1 MKTIPVSVLTDFVS
15 RIFQAAGVSA
25 SVAEKVALSLVASNL
40 AGHDSHGVVRVM
52 QYVGAVERGETV
64 GDATPAV
71 THETAVM
78 ATVDARRAFG
88 QVAGA
93 FAMQMAID
101 KARHAGI
108 SAVALHNSSHVGRL
122 GEWVEMAAAE
132 GMIGLA
138 FCNGGRSGGIVAPF
152 GGAARRLGTNPLAA
166 AVPLGNRPPFVLDFA
181 TSAVAE
187 GKVRVARNS
196 GKEIP
201 TGWVLDKEGNPTTNP
216 ADLYEGGMLVP
227 AAGHKGYALAVLVDL
242 LGGMLTGGG
251 SAPQAGT
258 MQSNGV
264 LFIVLAVSAFRS
276 PEEFNAE
283 AEAMADRIKSAPPAP
298 GFGAVLLPGEPEQQ
312 TAAQRRANGVPLD
325 EGTWAQMVAEATR
338 LGVSVPLYG

>member
-1 MKTIPVSVLTDFVS
+1 MKTIPVSVLVDFVNH
-15 RIFQAAGVSA
+15 IFQAAGVSA
-25 SVAEKVALSLVASNL
+25 SVAEKVAISLVASNL
-40 AGHDSHGVVRVM
+40 AGHDSHGVVRTM
-52 QYVGAVERGETV
+52 QYLGAVERGETI

-78 ATVDARRAFG
+78 ATIDARRAFG
-88 QVAGA
+88 QVAGS

-101 KARHAGI
+101 KARNAGI
-108 SAVALHNSSHVGRL
+108 AAVALHNSSHVGRL

-152 GGAARRLGTNPLAA
+152 GGAARRIGTNPMAA
-166 AVPLGNRPPFVLDFA
+166 AVPLGDRPPFVLDFA

-227 AAGHKGYALAVLVDL
+227 AAGHKGYSLALLVDL

-251 SAPQAGT
+251 SAPEAGST

-264 LFIVLAVSAFRS
+264 LFIVLAVSAFRT
-276 PEEFNAE
+276 PEEFAE
-283 AEAMADRIKSAPPAP
+283 EAQAMVDRIKATPLAP
-298 GFGAVLLPGEPEQQ
+298 GFSAILLPGEPEQQ

-325 EGTWAQMVAEATR
+325 DGTWAQMVAEAER
-338 LGVSVPLYG
+338 LGVAVPE

>member
-1 MKTIPVSVLTDFVS
+1 MKTIPVSVLTDFVG

-25 SVAEKVALSLVASNL
+25 SVAETVAASLVAANL
-40 AGHDSHGVVRVM
+40 AGHDSHGVVRTM
-52 QYVGAVERGETV
+52 QYLGAVERGETL

-71 THETAVM
+71 THETAVI
-78 ATVDARRAFG
+78 ATIDAQRAFG

-101 KARHAGI
+101 KARSAGI
-108 SAVALHNSSHVGRL
+108 AAVALHNSSHVGRL

-152 GGAARRLGTNPLAA
+152 GGAARRIGTNPMAA
-166 AVPLGNRPPFVLDFA
+166 AVPLGDRPPFVLDFA

-201 TGWVLDKEGNPTTNP
+201 TGWVLDKDGNPTTNP

-227 AAGHKGYALAVLVDL
+227 AAGHKGYSLALLVDL

-251 SAPQAGT
+251 SAPEAGST

-264 LFIVLAVSAFRS
+264 LFIVLAVSAFRT
-276 PEEFNAE
+276 PEEFAE
-283 AEAMADRIKSAPPAP
+283 EAQAMVDRIKATPLAP
-298 GFGAVLLPGEPEQQ
+298 GFSAILLPGEPEQQ

-325 EGTWAQMVAEATR
+325 DGTWTQMVAEAER
-338 LGVSVPLYG
+338 LGVALPG

>member
-1 MKTIPVSVLTDFVS
+1 MKTIPVSVLTDFVG

-25 SVAEKVALSLVASNL
+25 SVAETVAASLVASNL
-40 AGHDSHGVVRVM
+40 AGHDSHGVVRTM
-52 QYVGAVERGETV
+52 QYLGAVERGETI

-88 QVAGA
+88 QVAGS
-93 FAMQMAID
+93 FAMQLAID
-101 KARHAGI
+101 KARNAGI
-108 SAVALHNSSHVGRL
+108 AAVALHNSSHVGRL

-138 FCNGGRSGGIVAPF
+138 FCNGGRSGGIVAPY
-152 GGAARRLGTNPLAA
+152 GGAARRIGTNPLAA
-166 AVPLGNRPPFVLDFA
+166 AVPLGDRPPFVLDFA

-227 AAGHKGYALAVLVDL
+227 AAGHKGYSLALLIDL

-251 SAPQAGT
+251 CAPEPGST

-276 PEEFNAE
+276 PEEFAE
-283 AEAMADRIKSAPPAP
+283 EAQAMVDRIKATPLAP
-298 GFGAVLLPGEPEQQ
+298 GFSAILLPGEPEQQ

-325 EGTWAQMVAEATR
+325 DGTWAQMVAEAKR
-338 LGVSVPLYG
+338 LGVAVPG

>member
-1 MKTIPVSVLTDFVS
+1 MQTIPAPILTDFVAD
-15 RIFQAAGVSA
+15 IFQAAGVPER
-25 SVAEKVALSLVASNL
+25 VAEEVAASLVASNL

-52 QYVGAVERGETV
+52 QYIGAVERGET
-64 GDATPAV
+64 DAHATPAI
-71 THETAVM
+71 THQTSVLAVI
-78 ATVDARRAFG
+78 DARRSFG
-88 QVAGA
+88 QVAAA
-93 FAMQMAID
+93 FAMRTALA
-101 KARHAGI
+101 KARDAGI
-108 SAVALHNSSHVGRL
+108 AAVTLYNSSHVGRL

-138 FCNGGRSGGIVAPF
+138 FCNGGRSGGIVAPY
-152 GGAARRLGTNPLAA
+152 GGAARRLGTNPIAA
-166 AVPLGNRPPFVLDFA
+166 AVPLADRPPFVLDFA

-227 AAGHKGYALAVLVDL
+227 AAGHKGYSLALLVDL

-258 MQSNGV
+258 LQSNGV
-264 LFIVLAVSAFRS
+264 LFIVLSISAFRT
-276 PEEFNAE
+276 PEEFYAE
-283 AEAMADRIKSAPPAP
+283 AGAMVERIKSTPPAP
-298 GFGAVLLPGEPEQQ
+298 GFSAVLLPGEPEQQ
-312 TAAQRRANGVPLD
+312 SAAQRRATGVPLD
-325 EGTWAQMVAEATR
+325 DGTWAQMLAEAAR
-338 LGVSVPLYG
+338 LGVAVPTE

>member
-1 MKTIPVSVLTDFVS
+1 MKTIPISVLTDFVG

-25 SVAEKVALSLVASNL
+25 DVAETVAASLVASNL
-40 AGHDSHGVVRVM
+40 AGHDSHGVVRTM
-52 QYVGAVERGETV
+52 QYLGAVERGETI

-78 ATVDARRAFG
+78 ATIDARRAFG
-88 QVAGA
+88 QVAGS

-101 KARHAGI
+101 KARTAGI
-108 SAVALHNSSHVGRL
+108 AAVALHNSSHVGRL

-152 GGAARRLGTNPLAA
+152 GGAARRIGTNPMAA
-166 AVPLGNRPPFVLDFA
+166 AVPLGDRPPFVLDFA

-227 AAGHKGYALAVLVDL
+227 AAGHKGYSLALLVDL

-251 SAPQAGT
+251 SAPVAGST

-264 LFIVLAVSAFRS
+264 LFIVLAVSAFRT
-276 PEEFNAE
+276 PEEFAE
-283 AEAMADRIKSAPPAP
+283 EAQAMVDRIKATPTAP
-298 GFGAVLLPGEPEQQ
+298 GFSAILLPGEPVQQ

-325 EGTWAQMVAEATR
+325 DGTWAQMVAEAER
-338 LGVSVPLYG
+338 LGVAVPA

>member
-1 MKTIPVSVLTDFVS
+1 MKTISVPLLTDFVG
-15 RIFQAAGVSA
+15 RIFRAAGVSA
-25 SVAEKVALSLVASNL
+25 SVAETVAASLVSSNL
-40 AGHDSHGVVRVM
+40 AGHDSHGVVRTM
-52 QYVGAVERGETV
+52 QYLGAVERGETD
-64 GDATPAV
+64 GDATPAI
-71 THETAVM
+71 THETAVI

-93 FAMQMAID
+93 FAMQLAID
-101 KARHAGI
+101 KARSAGI

-152 GGAARRLGTNPLAA
+152 GGAARRLGTNPIAA
-166 AVPLGNRPPFVLDFA
+166 AVPLGDRPPFVLDFA

-227 AAGHKGYALAVLVDL
+227 AAGHKGYSLALLVDL

-251 SAPQAGT
+251 SAPQAGSL
-258 MQSNGV
+258 QSNGV
-264 LFIVLAVSAFRS
+264 LFIVLAVSAFRT
-276 PEEFNAE
+276 PKEFAEEAV
-283 AEAMADRIKSAPPAP
+283 AMVDRIKSTPLAP
-298 GFGAVLLPGEPEQQ
+298 GFSAVLLPGEPEQQ
-312 TAAQRRANGVPLD
+312 SAAQRRANGLPLD
-325 EGTWAQMVAEATR
+325 DGTWAQMVAEAER
-338 LGVSVPLYG
+338 LGVAVPE

>member
-1 MKTIPVSVLTDFVS
+1 MQTIPAPILTDFVAD
-15 RIFQAAGVSA
+15 IFQAAGVPER
-25 SVAEKVALSLVASNL
+25 VAEEVAASLVASNL
-40 AGHDSHGVVRVM
+40 AGHDSHGVVRTM
-52 QYVGAVERGETV
+52 QYLGAVERGETD
-64 GDATPAV
+64 GDATPAI

-88 QVAGA
+88 QVAGS
-93 FAMQMAID
+93 FAMQLAID
-101 KARHAGI
+101 KARNAGI
-108 SAVALHNSSHVGRL
+108 AAVALHNSSHVGRL

-138 FCNGGRSGGIVAPF
+138 FCNGGRSGGIVAPY
-152 GGAARRLGTNPLAA
+152 GGAARRIGTNPIAA
-166 AVPLGNRPPFVLDFA
+166 AVPLGDRPPFVLDFA

-216 ADLYEGGMLVP
+216 ADLYEGGMLLP
-227 AAGHKGYALAVLVDL
+227 AAGHKGYSLALLIDL

-251 SAPQAGT
+251 SAPEAGST

-264 LFIVLAVSAFRS
+264 LFIVLAVSAFRT
-276 PEEFNAE
+276 PAEFAEEAQ
-283 AEAMADRIKSAPPAP
+283 AMVDRIKATPLAP
-298 GFGAVLLPGEPEQQ
+298 GFSAILLPGEPEQQ

-325 EGTWAQMVAEATR
+325 DGSWTQMVAEAER
-338 LGVSVPLYG
+338 LGVAVPG

>member
-1 MKTIPVSVLTDFVS
+1 MQTIQSSILTDFVA
-15 RIFQAAGVSA
+15 RIFQAADVPSG
-25 SVAEKVALSLVASNL
+25 VAEQVAASLVASNL
-40 AGHDSHGVVRVM
+40 AGHDSHGVVRTM
-52 QYVGAVERGETV
+52 QYLGAVERGET
-64 GDATPAV
+64 DARATPAV
-71 THETAVM
+71 THETPVM

-101 KARHAGI
+101 KARQMGI
-108 SAVALHNSSHVGRL
+108 AAVALHNSSHVGRL

-138 FCNGGRSGGIVAPF
+138 FCNGGRSGGIVAPY

-166 AVPLGNRPPFVLDFA
+166 AVPLAGRSPFVLDFA

-187 GKVRVARNS
+187 GKVRVARNG

-201 TGWVLDKEGNPTTNP
+201 TGWVLDKDGNPTTNP

-227 AAGHKGYALAVLVDL
+227 AAGHKGYSLALLVDL

-251 SAPQAGT
+251 SAPQEGSV
-258 MQSNGV
+258 QSNGV
-264 LFIVLAVSAFRS
+264 LFIVLSIAAFRT
-276 PEEFNAE
+276 PEEFAAE
-283 AEAMADRIKSAPPAP
+283 AGAMVDRIKSTPTAP
-298 GFGAVLLPGEPEQQ
+298 GFSAVLLPGEPEQQ

-325 EGTWAQMVAEATR
+325 DGTWAQMVAEAER
-338 LGVSVPLYG
+338 LGVALPE

>member
-1 MKTIPVSVLTDFVS
+1 MQTIPVSVLTHFVS

-25 SVAEKVALSLVASNL
+25 SVAETVAASLVASNL
-40 AGHDSHGVVRVM
+40 AGHDSHGVVRTM
-52 QYVGAVERGETV
+52 QYLGAVERGETD
-64 GDATPAV
+64 GEATPAV

-78 ATVDARRAFG
+78 ATIDARRAFG
-88 QVAGA
+88 QVAGS

-101 KARHAGI
+101 KARSAGI
-108 SAVALHNSSHVGRL
+108 AAVALHNSSHVGRL

-152 GGAARRLGTNPLAA
+152 GGAARRIGTNPMAA
-166 AVPLGNRPPFVLDFA
+166 AVPLGDRPPFVLDFA
-181 TSAVAE
+181 TSAVAD

-201 TGWVLDKEGNPTTNP
+201 TGWVLDKDGNPTTNP

-227 AAGHKGYALAVLVDL
+227 AAGHKGYSLALLVDL

-251 SAPQAGT
+251 SAPEAGST

-264 LFIVLAVSAFRS
+264 LFIVLAVSAFRT
-276 PEEFNAE
+276 PAEFAEEAQ
-283 AEAMADRIKSAPPAP
+283 AMVDRIKATPLAP
-298 GFGAVLLPGEPEQQ
+298 GFSAILLPGEPEQQ

-325 EGTWAQMVAEATR
+325 DGTWAQMVAEAER
-338 LGVSVPLYG
+338 LGVAVPA

>member
-1 MKTIPVSVLTDFVS
+1 
-15 RIFQAAGVSA
+15 
-25 SVAEKVALSLVASNL
+25 
-40 AGHDSHGVVRVM
+40 
-52 QYVGAVERGETV
+52 
-64 GDATPAV
+64 
-71 THETAVM
+71 
-78 ATVDARRAFG
+78 
-88 QVAGA
+88 
-93 FAMQMAID
+93 
-101 KARHAGI
+101 
-108 SAVALHNSSHVGRL
+108 
-122 GEWVEMAAAE
+122 
-132 GMIGLA
+132 
-138 FCNGGRSGGIVAPF
+138 VAPF